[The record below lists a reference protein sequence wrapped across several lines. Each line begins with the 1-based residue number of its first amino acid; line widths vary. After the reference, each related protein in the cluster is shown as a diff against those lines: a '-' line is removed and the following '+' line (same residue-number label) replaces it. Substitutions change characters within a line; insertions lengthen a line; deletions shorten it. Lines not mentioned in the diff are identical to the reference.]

1 MFYVTNTKVDIVLLG
16 TNRFNYGSGVFLKV
30 ESNDKWGTSGKNG
43 GEVSLYAFKETIE
56 GDIIC
61 GANSKISI
69 YLTDNCELKGK
80 ISIIGNG
87 IVNIYVGGDKWELTG
102 DSTVT
107 NYQVDQ
113 FSKIE
118 TGGYTLTG
126 TEVTNLTKYISDF
139 PESTELN
146 IDSISSTKVTCTNKV
161 PSENNDDDGDGDDD
175 SSKAI
180 YINLLS
186 FLFLILIL

>member
-1 MFYVTNTKVDIVLLG
+1 M
-16 TNRFNYGSGVFLKV
+16 
-30 ESNDKWGTSGKNG
+30 
-43 GEVSLYAFKETIE
+43 YAFKETIE

-87 IVNIYVGGDKWELTG
+87 IVNIYVGGDKWELTD

-161 PSENNDDDGDGDDD
+161 PSENNDDDGDDDDDD
-175 SSKAI
+175 SSSKAIYI

-186 FLFLILIL
+186 FLFLFLIL